1 MTEANRLAWNT
12 QRFDAWATAFG
23 SAEAEAERIIAEP
36 EQVIRRIS
44 LCTTSI
50 AGKRICNVQGFHSR
64 IAVALALLGAEV
76 QVINFS
82 KENRRFALDLAAVA
96 QVSIDY
102 VVYDIMEAASLD
114 LPHKFDVPVFELG
127 ILHYHQ
133 NLDDFLQSGVI

>member
-36 EQVIRRIS
+36 ERIIRRIS

-64 IAVALALLGAEV
+64 IAVALAL
-76 QVINFS
+76 
-82 KENRRFALDLAAVA
+82 
-96 QVSIDY
+96 
-102 VVYDIMEAASLD
+102 
-114 LPHKFDVPVFELG
+114 
-127 ILHYHQ
+127 
-133 NLDDFLQSGVI
+133 